1 MASWMTGPDQRS
13 PGKAARKLYR
23 VWNKHIWLVLNSDP
37 KKRTRLRNRVAI
49 GMQDRHPN
57 AQFQGPRIQC
67 LVFLMFHPIPGK
79 QTTPTYERDGHFE
92 DLRSTSYMANLH
104 HQLWPMIETYRSS
117 LSFKHSKHY
126 LEPCYDTS
134 WGYSLNQKK
143 PWEFEWFKNQ
153 TDKTRDK
160 WLPEVDEDPDTI
172 SEWNKCLRACAKLLQ

>member
-134 WGYSLNQKK
+134 WGYSLNQKTMRIWMIQK
-143 PWEFEWFKNQ
+143 SNRQNTWQMASRSGRRSRYHIGMEQVP
-153 TDKTRDK
+153 
-160 WLPEVDEDPDTI
+160 
-172 SEWNKCLRACAKLLQ
+172 ACMC